1 MTTMGDEVKTA
12 AVVAK
17 ASTKAMTRS
26 ALVGTIPIIEFG
38 LLIVFSMAIAAI
50 PLKLLRRVKGNG

>member
-1 MTTMGDEVKTA
+1 MGAGDEVKTA

-38 LLIVFSMAIAAI
+38 LLVVFSMAIASI
-50 PLKLLRRVKGNG
+50 PLKLLRRVKK